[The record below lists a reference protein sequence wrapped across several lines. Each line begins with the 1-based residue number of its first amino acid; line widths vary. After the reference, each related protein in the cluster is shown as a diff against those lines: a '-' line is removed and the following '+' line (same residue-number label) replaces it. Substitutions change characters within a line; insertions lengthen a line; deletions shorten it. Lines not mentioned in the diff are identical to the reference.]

1 MMRIRLHI
9 LVLFLQAAAPC
20 GGGQSTYG
28 SVA

>member
-20 GGGQSTYG
+20 DGLSTYG
-28 SVA
+28 YVA